1 MLAGALV
8 LSACGKPAP
17 HPDFVIHGTGVVLS
31 TDVAFAAR
39 PDLPDRVATTLQAAL
54 DYWGGGWGDL
64 EGRTITLDGAAHV
77 VCQGMTSA
85 IGCFDGD
92 IRVSTS
98 DLGVPFSCVE
108 QTALVHE
115 VGHAV
120 IGDASHEDPRWMD
133 FEPVALRLGHRIGY
147 LGSAEVDC
155 PIAVSVWR
163 HPPAA
168 TVTVTPPPAG

>member
-1 MLAGALV
+1 MSRASLVAMVAGALA
-8 LSACGKPAP
+8 LAACAEPARQ
-17 HPDFVIHGTGVVLS
+17 PDFVVHGAGVVIS

-39 PDLPDRVATTLQAAL
+39 PDLPGRVESTLQAAL

-64 EGRTITLDGAAHV
+64 EGRTITLDGADHV
-77 VCQGMTSA
+77 VCQGVASA

-92 IRVSTS
+92 IRISTS
-98 DLGVPFSCVE
+98 DMGEAFACVE

-120 IGDASHEDPRWMD
+120 IGDAVHDDPRWMD
-133 FEPVALRLGHRIGY
+133 FAPLAQRLEHRTGY
-147 LGSAEVDC
+147 RADAEVDC

-163 HPPAA
+163 HPPRR
-168 TVTVTPPPAG
+168 